1 MPIYAALGVEFCWLI
16 DPILQTLET
25 YKLYEGQWL
34 LQHSLKDDQMVFSEH
49 EFCLDSL
56 WE

>member
-25 YKLYEGQWL
+25 NKLYEGQWL

-56 WE
+56 LE